1 MYGLENSFS
10 FHLFNLL
17 SKYFHNLMKR
27 MWNRNAGA
35 AFVLIQG
42 EEETAQ
48 CNHESVQPL
57 VGNNFNK
64 MSFIVFHSLFHCKS
78 LSLSLSLTLAE
89 LLLRLLALRM
99 KSLDMDM
106 YLLVI

>member
-1 MYGLENSFS
+1 
-10 FHLFNLL
+10 
-17 SKYFHNLMKR
+17 MKR

-99 KSLDMDM
+99 KSLDNG
-106 YLLVI
+106 YVFVSNIKVGGF